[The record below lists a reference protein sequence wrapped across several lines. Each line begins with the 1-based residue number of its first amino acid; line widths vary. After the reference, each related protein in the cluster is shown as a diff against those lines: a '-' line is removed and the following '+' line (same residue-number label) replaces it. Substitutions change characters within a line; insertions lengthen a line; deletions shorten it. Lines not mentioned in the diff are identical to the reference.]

1 MSEPEIAR
9 RCVNC
14 GAAVR
19 GRASFCPQCGLSMS
33 EAQTLSHT
41 PVSPGAEQAQARTS
55 GLVDE
60 AERVARALNDSL
72 PPVAPAPGND
82 NKPVAVPAQAQD
94 EVSVPPATAQ
104 TSAMADDGL
113 SLTDAPTDGRG
124 ARFERVTG
132 MRARAGERV
141 ERLRD
146 ASFVVLDEAQDD
158 PALRF
163 VLVATVLFVAFLLIL
178 LFSHIL
184 K

>member
-9 RCVNC
+9 RCGNC

-19 GRASFCPQCGLSMS
+19 GRASFCPQCGQSMS
-33 EAQTLSHT
+33 AAQPLRHT
-41 PVSPGAEQAQARTS
+41 PVSSGAEQSQARSS

-60 AERVARALNDSL
+60 AERVARALSDSL
-72 PPVAPAPGND
+72 PSVAPTPSND
-82 NKPVAVPAQAQD
+82 NKPVAVSVQTQGEA
-94 EVSVPPATAQ
+94 SVPPATAQ
-104 TSAMADDGL
+104 TSAPDQAEL
-113 SLTDAPTDGRG
+113 SLADAPKDGRG
-124 ARFERVTG
+124 ARFERVAG

-163 VLVATVLFVAFLLIL
+163 VLVAAVLFVAFLLIL
-178 LFSHIL
+178 LFSHVL
-184 K
+184 R